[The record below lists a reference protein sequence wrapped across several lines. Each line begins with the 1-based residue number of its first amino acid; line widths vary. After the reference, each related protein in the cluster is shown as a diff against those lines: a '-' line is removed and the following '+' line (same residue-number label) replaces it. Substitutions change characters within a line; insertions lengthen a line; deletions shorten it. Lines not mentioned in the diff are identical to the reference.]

1 MGVLS
6 AERLELICDA
16 YAQFSEE
23 LRASARMHEGMYA
36 STASKGEE
44 TQMDKYGRRLS
55 AGMQSVQLGM
65 ANMANAALE
74 DRPNRLVVQGQGAVP
89 SIMLIEIAHYLA
101 CLWAAYFVP
110 YEFVYVPKRYG
121 QKEMLHGMRGWDGA
135 NAALALD
142 ALADATFVAQI
153 VIALLSVP
161 PQFDAVTGVIETD
174 KAKLRRMYVRTWTFA
189 LDVLS
194 ALPTGFVLVLAGVDE
209 SVPILYCV
217 VRVLKLW
224 RVSYVS
230 SFWSTSRFAIKM
242 PASLM
247 KVASV
252 LSLLLMLWHFC
263 SFGFLFVARITQWS
277 ESTSHK
283 YECWIDVFNTM
294 PGGSF
299 GMDTIPSQIF
309 HSFFFVLTTVVT
321 DGNDDI
327 LPVNDYERVFVIML
341 ILVGDIAFA
350 VCFGAVTSAI
360 KGENKCV
367 CNPWESTSLRSLRVQ
382 QCPALQSLRAV
393 AHSANGTGP
402 LNPASFRCDSAAL
415 TRTFSLACVARST
428 WAHAGDLSG

>member
-1 MGVLS
+1 
-6 AERLELICDA
+6 
-16 YAQFSEE
+16 
-23 LRASARMHEGMYA
+23 
-36 STASKGEE
+36 
-44 TQMDKYGRRLS
+44 
-55 AGMQSVQLGM
+55 
-65 ANMANAALE
+65 
-74 DRPNRLVVQGQGAVP
+74 
-89 SIMLIEIAHYLA
+89 
-101 CLWAAYFVP
+101 
-110 YEFVYVPKRYG
+110 
-121 QKEMLHGMRGWDGA
+121 
-135 NAALALD
+135 
-142 ALADATFVAQI
+142 
-153 VIALLSVP
+153 
-161 PQFDAVTGVIETD
+161 
-174 KAKLRRMYVRTWTFA
+174 
-189 LDVLS
+189 
-194 ALPTGFVLVLAGVDE
+194 
-209 SVPILYCV
+209 
-217 VRVLKLW
+217 
-224 RVSYVS
+224 
-230 SFWSTSRFAIKM
+230 
-242 PASLM
+242 M

-367 CNPWESTSLRSLRVQ
+367 RNPWESTSLRSLRVQ
-382 QCPALQSLRAV
+382 QCPALESLRAV